1 MINNTRNTL
10 EFILLQRKGGETSA
24 KIIEQLLIRPYNSN
38 QMAKALNVSYNTAYY
53 HFQLMVK
60 NKLIEK
66 KETKYGTFYVATEK
80 LISEKES
87 FEEIKKLLYI
97 NKQKK

>member
-10 EFILLQRKGGETSA
+10 EFLLLQRKGGKTSA
-24 KIIEQLLIRPYNSN
+24 RIIEQLLIRPYNSN

-80 LISEKES
+80 LINEKDS

-97 NKQKK
+97 NK